1 MTKQMQILPF
11 DTYSNLLVVSYFERN
26 INQLQKHLFL
36 ISSDTFMLE
45 GCVVIKHYFE
55 KESTNM

>member
-1 MTKQMQILPF
+1 MQILPF

-45 GCVVIKHYFE
+45 DCVVIKHYFE
-55 KESTNM
+55 KVSTNM

>member
-45 GCVVIKHYFE
+45 DCVVIKHYFE